1 MSSTGFSS
9 LLSLARKLNNF
20 YLLEY
25 FTNSCLPFICEG
37 VQVGLISSKVLKEL
51 QRFPSVFAISSNS
64 VTFTPNLDNP
74 QARNDALEETLLKL
88 KSEDVFPAL
97 RGWRGECYVTR
108 ASSSGPELFK
118 MERAGSVLFGVKS
131 YGVHITGYVNHS
143 SKGLCVWFQQRSKT
157 KQTWPGMFDS
167 FVGGGL
173 TESYGVRETA
183 IKEAGEEANVPE
195 DLASNLK
202 PVGVVSFLH
211 ESERGIQPDT
221 EYVFDLELPEGFKP
235 SNNDGEVEDFV
246 LVPVKEI
253 PDFICK
259 ENFKIT
265 SSAIAL
271 DWLIRH
277 GIVTPE
283 NESYFAEIV
292 ELIHLPIHQLFQMK
306 QR

>member
-74 QARNDALEETLLKL
+74 QARNDALEEALLKL

-173 TESYGVRETA
+173 TEGYGVLETA